1 MTETLLYL
9 YYSPPKLLSV
19 LGTRRQCTLH
29 QREIFSSHCVSSS
42 MNLPLEELHD
52 LSPSRMKLWMT
63 QPVKSTL
70 TPMCIMTHHGLF
82 VPVAPGDY
90 ISASG
95 ELVFAVGDTRMC
107 HDVQIV
113 NDGICERP
121 EIEQFFSNL
130 ELVSGLPIIDVDP
143 PTAAVLIDDSV
154 DCGGFF
160 FYCG

>member
-1 MTETLLYL
+1 
-9 YYSPPKLLSV
+9 
-19 LGTRRQCTLH
+19 
-29 QREIFSSHCVSSS
+29 
-42 MNLPLEELHD
+42 
-52 LSPSRMKLWMT
+52 
-63 QPVKSTL
+63 
-70 TPMCIMTHHGLF
+70 MTHHGLF

-154 DCGGFF
+154 DCGRFF
-160 FYCG
+160 LLRLRNCY